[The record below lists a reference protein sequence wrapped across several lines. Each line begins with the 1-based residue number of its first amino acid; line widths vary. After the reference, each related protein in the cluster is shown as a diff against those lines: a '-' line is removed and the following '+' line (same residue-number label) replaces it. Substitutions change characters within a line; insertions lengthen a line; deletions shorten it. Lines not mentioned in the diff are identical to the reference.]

1 MSEKRKP
8 GYYWVILDGGAEPEV
23 AHWDDD
29 DWFSITS
36 EEPVE
41 PKAVI
46 SERLVPPSTTQPG
59 EPREPLRRRLCPRQ
73 KSGANLRLIFDRR
86 SRSYCAGE

>member
-8 GYYWVILDGGAEPEV
+8 GYYWVILDEGAEPEV
-23 AHWDDD
+23 AHWDGD
-29 DWFSITS
+29 DWFPVAS
-36 EEPVE
+36 EELVE

-59 EPREPLRRRLCPRQ
+59 VPREPPTGGSAR
-73 KSGANLRLIFDRR
+73 DRNWAQT
-86 SRSYCAGE
+86 SD